1 MLKDIPGYEGIY
13 RASSSGKIYSIRTWK
28 ERVTI
33 NSIYLTI
40 TLSNKGINKM
50 FTVHSLIALTF
61 LGDRPHGMHINHKDG
76 NKHNNNIEN
85 LEYVT
90 RSENSK
96 HAYRVLGVKN
106 AKSNLGNFYGK
117 AFRKE
122 PVKQYDKNM
131 NEIKSFDC
139 IKRAAD
145 ELGILDSAIGNC
157 LGGRCKTSGGFIW
170 KYA

>member
-13 RASSSGKIYSIRTWK
+13 RATSSGKIYSIRTWK
-28 ERVTI
+28 ERIPIKGV
-33 NSIYLTI
+33 YLMI
-40 TLSNKGINKM
+40 TLSNKGRNKM

-61 LGDRPHGMHINHKDG
+61 IGERPHGYQVNHKDG
-76 NKHNNNIEN
+76 DKHNNNADN

-90 RSENSK
+90 PSENGL

-122 PVKQYDKNM
+122 PVIQYDLNM

-157 LGGRCKTSGGFIW
+157 LAGRCKTTAGFIW